1 MPGGKVRGTPANAE
15 DESMS
20 ACSQAA
26 STSRDSVTQSNA
38 SMSDSMIDK
47 MDAMLSRVTTALIT
61 SFNASIQQLVTAFT
75 NNVQLK
81 IDFQANEI
89 FNLNARIDSV
99 VKQNETLLKENA
111 SLSTSAKLLENK
123 LASLAQS
130 VDDNDQHA
138 RLENLI
144 IHGVPSA
151 TDGATENLY
160 DTLPQLLNSLIPEAH
175 LEKSDI
181 SVVHRLQSSASTS
194 AASPRPPAIIVRFTR
209 KSVRNDLLLRRK
221 QLKGKSVSISEH
233 LTSRRAAMLKQAS
246 MLVTRGQLMA
256 AWTKDGKVT
265 VKTTSNRII
274 VISTESDLNQFV

>member
-1 MPGGKVRGTPANAE
+1 MPGGKVRGTPANAG

-26 STSRDSVTQSNA
+26 SASRDSVIQSNA

-47 MDAMLSRVTTALIT
+47 MDVMLSRVTTALIT
-61 SFNASIQQLVTAFT
+61 SFNTSIQQLVTAFT

-81 IDFQANEI
+81 IDFQANEM
-89 FNLNARIDSV
+89 FNLNARMDSV
-99 VKQNETLLKENA
+99 AKQNETLLKENA
-111 SLSTSAKLLENK
+111 SLSISVKLLENK

-151 TDGATENLY
+151 TGGATENLY

-194 AASPRPPAIIVRFTR
+194 TASPRPPAIIVRFTR

-246 MLVTRGQLMA
+246 TLVTRGQLMA